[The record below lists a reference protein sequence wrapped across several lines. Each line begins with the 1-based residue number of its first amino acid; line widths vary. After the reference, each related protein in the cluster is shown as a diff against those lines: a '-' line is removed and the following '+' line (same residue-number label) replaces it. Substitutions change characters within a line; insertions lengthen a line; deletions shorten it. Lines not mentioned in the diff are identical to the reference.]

1 MLDIDKKQYSV
12 RKEYEYDDDTA
23 ILFYKG
29 IKVARAMAESF
40 RKSWIEEDD
49 YFNNLYNFLDDV
61 GANTDIELDEEDE
74 KTNWETIWEKLSWDK
89 ETKSYKYKNL
99 EWVILDI

>member
-12 RKEYEYDDDTA
+12 RKDYEYDDDTA

-40 RKSWIEEDD
+40 RKS
-49 YFNNLYNFLDDV
+49 
-61 GANTDIELDEEDE
+61 
-74 KTNWETIWEKLSWDK
+74 
-89 ETKSYKYKNL
+89 
-99 EWVILDI
+99 